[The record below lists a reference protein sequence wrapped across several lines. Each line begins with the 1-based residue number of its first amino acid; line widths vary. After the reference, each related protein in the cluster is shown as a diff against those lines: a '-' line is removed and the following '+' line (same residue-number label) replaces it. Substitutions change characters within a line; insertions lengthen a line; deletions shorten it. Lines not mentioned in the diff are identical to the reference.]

1 MNEYGQ
7 WSADPLDYGS
17 VAVVEAMERAVT
29 VDLIGT
35 FEPQLV
41 CCAPSD
47 EIAGLLANSTYA
59 QFDYLPVRSDDRV
72 VGLLPLRGFREAT
85 ITPPGQWRDM
95 RCARLINPY

>member
-1 MNEYGQ
+1 VNKYGL
-7 WSADPLDYGS
+7 WSADPLA

-47 EIAGLLANSTYA
+47 EIVGLLAQSTICCRVKLA
-59 QFDYLPVRSDDRV
+59 QRCIKTLQQVLGDIDGAAQSLSESC
-72 VGLLPLRGFREAT
+72 EAMQRPQ
-85 ITPPGQWRDM
+85 PPGPPQTG
-95 RCARLINPY
+95 